1 MQHLIFRMQPHLRGN
16 NCTLTKP
23 RCAGQVRLSFSR
35 PTRVVK
41 VWNSLPSD
49 TTDFSFAQ
57 VSCISYYALFAEI
70 LYSLFWLMP
79 PRFQRFRSVRIASS
93 MLIVSV
99 AVLATCKWLLAL
111 CCSVNLIWRRG
122 EAQACTC
129 NKQSHYKVRRQRCG
143 DCGVFWT
150 VAELQRLHFAS
161 DYCSRRLWVGK
172 PPRNVLYCTAG
183 LSERMSSWRL
193 WYERT
198 GKESAGF
205 VDSRE
210 NNWVG
215 S

>member
-1 MQHLIFRMQPHLRGN
+1 MQHLIPRMQPNLRGN

-35 PTRVVK
+35 PTRVVA
-41 VWNSLPSD
+41 VWNNLPSD

-99 AVLATCKWLLAL
+99 TVLATCKWLLAL

-129 NKQSHYKVRRQRCG
+129 NKQSHYKVRLQRCG
-143 DCGVFWT
+143 DCGVLWT
-150 VAELQRLHFAS
+150 EIALCERLLFTSTVGWKTPKKCPLRYGWTLRKNVILTPLIWKDWERFCGFRGQQR
-161 DYCSRRLWVGK
+161 K
-172 PPRNVLYCTAG
+172 
-183 LSERMSSWRL
+183 
-193 WYERT
+193 
-198 GKESAGF
+198 
-205 VDSRE
+205 
-210 NNWVG
+210 
-215 S
+215 